1 MLALLPVV
9 VVTVFDEGRRAEN
22 EATRCRTTD
31 VKSNEIPIEIGVML
45 QTDILSRSQD
55 NYKSLLLVVDENEGP
70 VLQTIHQG
78 HAVNEKSAT
87 QQSVHQVRAKVTHV
101 EDHGVIIPRNVIATT
116 VEKVIIGVIAIPA
129 QVEGTKKGENGG
141 AVLLGVRKLLNH
153 TKTTIVGNRQLLVVL
168 AVLTR
173 TIQEVVV
180 DPVPLLSLTVLP
192 IMTKGRRYHMIP
204 KRSNIVKNDQDVPA
218 EVRALMTR
226 RKDAGL
232 IARNEK

>member
-1 MLALLPVV
+1 
-9 VVTVFDEGRRAEN
+9 
-22 EATRCRTTD
+22 
-31 VKSNEIPIEIGVML
+31 ML

-78 HAVNEKSAT
+78 HAVNQRVTEKSAT
-87 QQSVHQVRAKVTHV
+87 QQPVHQVRAKVTHV

-129 QVEGTKKGENGG
+129 QVESTKKGENGG